1 MHIQGFSVLKQ
12 DFESFCFK
20 QNIRETVAFADWIMY
35 GLISKFRQNLPSNS
49 WREFSISFLPE
60 IEKKNH
66 HLLREN
72 SSKTTGNGC
81 TTVWDCHW
89 AVSQLIDEKPT
100 EDSKYM
106 GTVSDLGS
114 PWDAKFWEN
123 TLGKYH
129 CSYAHTDASA
139 ADCCQRQETAAVW
152 TSASSKIKK
161 VILVILSCFI
171 LVRHLES
178 LPITLSS
185 YFSDQNFS
193 TIPAYRLKQGK

>member
-1 MHIQGFSVLKQ
+1 MHSYVSRCISRGSSFSVLKL

-49 WREFSISFLPE
+49 WREFSIPFLPE

-89 AVSQLIDEKPT
+89 EVSQLIDEKPT

-129 CSYAHTDASA
+129 LFTLFLCPYWCICCWLLSETRDCSCMD
-139 ADCCQRQETAAVW
+139 
-152 TSASSKIKK
+152 
-161 VILVILSCFI
+161 LCF
-171 LVRHLES
+171 
-178 LPITLSS
+178 
-185 YFSDQNFS
+185 Q
-193 TIPAYRLKQGK
+193 

>member
-1 MHIQGFSVLKQ
+1 MHIQGFKFQCAETGLWKLLLQTKYKRNCGFCWLNNVWT
-12 DFESFCFK
+12 DFQIQTKSSLQFMTR
-20 QNIRETVAFADWIMY
+20 ILHTILARDW
-35 GLISKFRQNLPSNS
+35 
-49 WREFSISFLPE
+49 
-60 IEKKNH
+60 KKNH

-129 CSYAHTDASA
+129 LFTLFLCPYWCICCWLLSETRDCSCMD
-139 ADCCQRQETAAVW
+139 
-152 TSASSKIKK
+152 
-161 VILVILSCFI
+161 LCF
-171 LVRHLES
+171 
-178 LPITLSS
+178 
-185 YFSDQNFS
+185 Q
-193 TIPAYRLKQGK
+193 